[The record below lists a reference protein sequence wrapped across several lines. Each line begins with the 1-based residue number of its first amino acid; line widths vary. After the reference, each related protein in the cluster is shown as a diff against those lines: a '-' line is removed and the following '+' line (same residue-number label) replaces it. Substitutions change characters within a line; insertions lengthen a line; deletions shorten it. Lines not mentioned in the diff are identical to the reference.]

1 MVTVLAL
8 FLIADT
14 VCRAQTNTNMEM
26 IEENVEYT
34 LLANV
39 HKTSARGESD
49 VLYINSE
56 LIKSLPVELRVIIA
70 RYSAHLAHYCLTEK
84 ASTELAQAFG
94 SFDTLQQAQDS
105 LAGAWSKTWRGK
117 EPEIESN
124 LITALHLKRVG
135 YALFFKYCAGND
147 WFTNEFKMKSNSNTA
162 IE

>member
-1 MVTVLAL
+1 MITVLAL

-26 IEENVEYT
+26 IEDGVEYG

-56 LIKSLPVELRVIIA
+56 FIKSLPVELRAIIA
-70 RYSAHLAHYCLTEK
+70 RYSAHLAPYCLTDR
-84 ASTELAQAFG
+84 ASAELAQALG

-105 LAGAWSKTWRGK
+105 LAEVWSKTWSGN
-117 EPEIESN
+117 EPKVESN
-124 LITALHLKRVG
+124 FITALHLKRVG
-135 YALFFKYCAGND
+135 NALFFKYCVGND
-147 WFTNEFKMKSNSNTA
+147 WFINEFKMKSIPNTA